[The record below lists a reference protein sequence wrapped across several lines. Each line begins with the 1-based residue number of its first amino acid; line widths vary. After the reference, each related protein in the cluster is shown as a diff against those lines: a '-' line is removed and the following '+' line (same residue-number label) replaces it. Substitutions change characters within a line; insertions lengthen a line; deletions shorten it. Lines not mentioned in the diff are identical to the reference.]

1 MAKKKIA
8 NLDFTFFT
16 FLKMFYDSNKKNIRK
31 NYKLL
36 TKKFLDFNDTDNTKA
51 FLRRPQF
58 EALEMY
64 VFLKEFLDNKS
75 VYEIFDKWYK
85 KQEKFANRDVFNGV
99 NKGGQLDI
107 FDVITIPQY
116 EETFK
121 YMKDNANSY
130 PNYIFALTMG
140 VGKTIL
146 MATCIFYEFILAN
159 KYPKD
164 EKYCH
169 NALVFAPD
177 KTVLQSLKE
186 IMTMDKKLVVA
197 EEYAN
202 WLAANVKFHFLDE
215 SGGTLNTIDKSKF
228 NIIISNTQ
236 KIILKK
242 QHTEKSSTDK
252 LMGVEQMKFEH
263 NSVYGELM
271 DFYEDADIENEAD
284 LMTNQ
289 RFMKLTRLE
298 QLGVYVD
305 EAHHL
310 FGRKLEKDMENSSSK
325 TSLRTTI
332 NLLAESLKKSGT
344 NVVAC
349 FNYTGTPYAGNNVLP
364 EVVYA
369 YGIKE
374 AIDKNYLKQV
384 AINGYTN
391 VKSNDFLKL
400 SIEDFWQNYGDNTY
414 EGMKPKMA
422 IFASNITEL
431 ESEVKPQVEE
441 VLLSLGISLDTILVN
456 VGDNKLTS
464 NDDIREFNNLDTVK
478 SNKQFILLVNKGKE
492 GWNCRSLF
500 SVALYRKPDSK
511 VFVLQATMRCL
522 RAIGPIQEKA
532 RVYLSQ
538 ENMEILEEQLQENF
552 KIGVSAISNLGHE
565 KSKRYIRVIKP
576 IVKIPIKRIRHKYE
590 LLDKNIS
597 DKLNLGLEELGL
609 EKYQSKHIEKE
620 GLKDISDGVENI
632 IDDKI
637 ENRSYS
643 ELTLVGEVAR
653 YINRSC
659 LEMDKIINESVDGI
673 DNILKYTNKYNE
685 ILYDIVI
692 PKIFEYI
699 YEIKI
704 EKIEE
709 KIEMQLVKEPKE
721 GYYEFNSEDDMTI
734 QYMDKDI
741 AKYKDKS
748 FHVDTYCF
756 DSKPEVKLY
765 KELLYS
771 GNVEKVYFTGML
783 TGGQS
788 DFYIQYIDPESKTV
802 RSYYPDFLV
811 KDTNG
816 KYRIIEVKG
825 DNMIDNEVVIAKAD
839 SARELTSANDM
850 IYELIKSSEIMSGK
864 LKNSEVDQIHLI

>member
-1 MAKKKIA
+1 MAKKNAA
-8 NLDFTFFT
+8 NLDFTFFK
-16 FLKMFYDSNKKNIRK
+16 FLKIFYDSNKKDIRK
-31 NYKLL
+31 SYTAI
-36 TKKFLDFNDTDNTKA
+36 TKKILDFNDPDNTNI

-64 VFLKEFLDNKS
+64 IFLKEFLGNQS
-75 VYEIFDKWYK
+75 IYEIFEKWYK
-85 KQEKFANRDVFNGV
+85 REEIFANRNVFNGM

-116 EETFK
+116 EEIFK
-121 YMKDNANSY
+121 YMRDNANTY

-186 IMTMDKKLVVA
+186 IMTFDKKLVVP
-197 EEYAN
+197 EQYSN
-202 WLAANVKFHFLDE
+202 WLDANVKFHFLDE
-215 SGGTLNTIDKSKF
+215 SGITLNTIDKSRF

-236 KIILKK
+236 KIILKEK
-242 QHTEKSSTDK
+242 HKEKSSIDQF
-252 LMGVEQMKFEH
+252 MGVEQMKIK
-263 NSVYGELM
+263 SSGIYGELM
-271 DFYEDADIENEAD
+271 DLYKEADIENESD

-289 RFMKLTRLE
+289 RFIKLTRLE

-310 FGRKLEKDMENSSSK
+310 FGNKLEQDMESSSSK

-332 NLLAESLKKSGT
+332 NLLDKSLKCSGT
-344 NVVAC
+344 NLVAC
-349 FNYTGTPYAGNNVLP
+349 YNYTGTPYVGNKILP

-369 YGIKE
+369 YGLKE
-374 AIDKNYLKQV
+374 AIDNNYLKKV
-384 AINGYTN
+384 AINGYEN
-391 VKSNDFLKL
+391 VKSKAFLKF
-400 SIEDFWQNYGDNTY
+400 SIEDFWHNYGSNTY

-422 IFASNITEL
+422 IFASNISEL
-431 ESEVKPQVEE
+431 ESDIKPRVEE
-441 VLLSLGISLDTILVN
+441 ILLSMGVSLDKILVN
-456 VGDNKLTS
+456 VGDDKVTS
-464 NDDIREFNNLDTVK
+464 NDDIREFNNLDTTK

-532 RVYLSQ
+532 RVYLSH

-552 KIGVSAISNLGHE
+552 KIGVSDINSFG
-565 KSKRYIRVIKP
+565 KDKPKRYIRVVQP

-590 LLDKNIS
+590 LLDKKFS
-597 DKLNLGLEELGL
+597 GKLNLELEELEL
-609 EKYQSKHIEKE
+609 EKYQSRHIIKE
-620 GLKDISDGVENI
+620 GLKENSSVVETI
-632 IDDKI
+632 IDDNI

-643 ELTLVGEVAR
+643 ELTLVGEIAR

-659 LEMDKIINESVDGI
+659 LEIDKIINESVDGMEK
-673 DNILKYTNKYNE
+673 ILDYINKYNK
-685 ILYDIVI
+685 ILYDVVI
-692 PKIFEYI
+692 PKIFAYM
-699 YEIKI
+699 YEIKVQ
-704 EKIEE
+704 KIEE
-709 KIEMQLVKEPKE
+709 EFELPLVKEPKD
-721 GYYEFNSEDDMTI
+721 GYYEFTSEDNMTI
-734 QYMDKDI
+734 QNTDKEVV
-741 AKYKDKS
+741 KYKHKS

-756 DSKPEVKLY
+756 DSKPEVKLF

-771 GNVEKVYFTGML
+771 GNIEKVYFTGML

-802 RSYYPDFLV
+802 RSYYPDFLLR
-811 KDTNG
+811 DISG

-825 DNMIDNEVVIAKAD
+825 DNMIDDEVVNAKAE
-839 SARELTSANDM
+839 SARELTTANDM
-850 IYELIKSSEIMSGK
+850 IYELIKSSDIMSGK
-864 LKNSEVDQIHLI
+864 LKNSGVEQVNFI

>member
-1 MAKKKIA
+1 MTKKKTA
-8 NLDFTFFT
+8 NLDFTFFK
-16 FLKMFYDSNKKNIRK
+16 FLKIFYDSNKKNIRK
-31 NYKLL
+31 NYKAL
-36 TKKFLDFNDTDNTKA
+36 TKKFLDFNDTDNTNA
-51 FLRRPQF
+51 FLRKPQF

-64 VFLKEFLDNKS
+64 IFLKEFLENQS
-75 VYEIFDKWYK
+75 IYQIFDKWYK
-85 KQEKFANRDVFNGV
+85 RQEKFANRDVFNGI

-116 EETFK
+116 EEMFR
-121 YMKDNANSY
+121 YMKDNANTY

-169 NALVFAPD
+169 NVLVFAPD

-186 IMTMDKKLVVA
+186 IMTFDKKLVVP

-202 WLAANVKFHFLDE
+202 WLDANVKFHFLDE
-215 SGGTLNTIDKSKF
+215 SGRTLNTIDKSKF

-236 KIILKK
+236 KIILKEK
-242 QHTEKSSTDK
+242 HKEKSSFDK
-252 LMGVEQMKFEH
+252 FMGVEQME
-263 NSVYGELM
+263 
-271 DFYEDADIENEAD
+271 FYEEENIENEVD

-289 RFMKLTRLE
+289 RFIKLTRLE
-298 QLGVYVD
+298 QLGVFVD

-310 FGRKLEKDMENSSSK
+310 FGNKLEQDMEKSSNR

-332 NLLAESLKKSGT
+332 NVLNESLKKSGT
-344 NVVAC
+344 KLVAC
-349 FNYTGTPYAGNNVLP
+349 FNYTGTPYVGNNILP

-369 YGIKE
+369 YGLKE
-374 AIDKNYLKQV
+374 AIDNNYLKQV

-391 VKSNDFLKL
+391 VKSNAFLKF
-400 SIEDFWQNYGDNTY
+400 SIEDFWKNYGNNIY

-422 IFASNITEL
+422 IFASNISEL
-431 ESEVKPQVEE
+431 ENEVKPQVEE
-441 VLLSLGISLDTILVN
+441 ILLSMGISLDKILVN

-464 NDDIREFNNLDTVK
+464 NDDIREFNKLDTTK

-522 RAIGPIQEKA
+522 RAIGSIQEKA
-532 RVYLSQ
+532 RVYLSE

-552 KIGVSAISNLGHE
+552 KIGVNDINDIGKE
-565 KSKRYIRVIKP
+565 KPKRYIKVVQP
-576 IVKIPIKRIRHKYE
+576 IVKIPIKRIKHKYKLTNNE
-590 LLDKNIS
+590 ILGKLD
-597 DKLNLGLEELGL
+597 LGLNNFEL
-609 EKYQSKHIEKE
+609 EKYQSKHIIKE
-620 GLKDISDGVENI
+620 GLKENSSVTETI

-637 ENRSYS
+637 ENRNYS
-643 ELTLVGEVAR
+643 EITLVGEIAR

-659 LEMDKIINESVDGI
+659 LEIDKIINESVDGI
-673 DNILKYTNKYNE
+673 KKILDFINRHNE
-685 ILYDIVI
+685 ILYDVVI
-692 PKIFEYI
+692 PKIFEYL
-699 YEIKI
+699 YKIKV

-709 KIEMQLVKEPKE
+709 EIEIPLVKEPKD
-721 GYYEFNSEDDMTI
+721 GYYEFKSEDDMTI
-734 QYMDKDI
+734 QYTDKDVV
-741 AKYKDKS
+741 KYKDKS

-756 DSKPEVKLY
+756 DSKPEVKLF

-788 DFYIQYIDPESKTV
+788 DFYIQYIDPESKMV
-802 RSYYPDFLV
+802 RSYYPDFLL
-811 KDTNG
+811 KDISG

-825 DNMIDNEVVIAKAD
+825 DNMIDDEIVNAKAE
-839 SARELTSANDM
+839 SARELTSVNNM
-850 IYELIKSSEIMSGK
+850 IYEIIKSSEIMSDK
-864 LKNSEVDQIHLI
+864 IKFKNNGIEQINLI